1 MESERRGNN
10 VGKRGAHT
18 NKGVTAASS
27 AAYLLFDRSQ
37 EVGGGGAAGV
47 CRVAV
52 TTRSLSGHHGPFPL
66 CVTLLHRLYL
76 PAVVQSRLAAEAPS
90 LTLQEDYKPVRMWTR
105 RRHNDQKITV
115 TATERV
121 TGWVY
126 RGAPS
131 IITLQGFTL
140 VFINL
145 PNIPADT
152 HTDFIVTLWYHYN
165 TPMEAHGVLFFLC
178 TYSIS
183 LCRDS

>member
-76 PAVVQSRLAAEAPS
+76 PAVVQSRLGAEAPS

-115 TATERV
+115 TSPGVGGHWACHRV
-121 TGWVY
+121 
-126 RGAPS
+126 S
-131 IITLQGFTL
+131 LQGSTL
-140 VFINL
+140 YNNPAGIHAVFYK
-145 PNIPADT
+145 PP
-152 HTDFIVTLWYHYN
+152 
-165 TPMEAHGVLFFLC
+165 
-178 TYSIS
+178 
-183 LCRDS
+183 